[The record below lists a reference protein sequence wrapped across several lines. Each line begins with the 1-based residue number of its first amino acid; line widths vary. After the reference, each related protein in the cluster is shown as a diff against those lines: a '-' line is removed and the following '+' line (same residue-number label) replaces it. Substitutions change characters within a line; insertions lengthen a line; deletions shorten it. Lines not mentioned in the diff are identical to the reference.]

1 MIANGVDL
9 YARSSTILGS
19 IRNSFEAIIEAIPPR
34 ATSFRYSNKNYT
46 YDRVLNNPSESIRNS
61 FILYDKMKFLFVI
74 SLYSFFYKIISLS
87 LVNKRRGSPIEG
99 ISIEKENSCIHV
111 FTLFSRIIPR
121 WKITEGTKNDRI
133 AENGLLRKNER
144 EEEPSNG
151 LTRRG
156 KRERERR
163 DIEQR

>member
-61 FILYDKMKFLFVI
+61 FILYDKMKFLFVV
-74 SLYSFFYKIISLS
+74 SFFLQNYLSLS

-156 KRERERR
+156 KRARERR